1 MIGWYKRY
9 SRDAYL
15 RGRRDN
21 AMNDHNFML
30 NTAFNEN
37 SKEYQTRPVRAAK
50 YQPGMEN
57 SFAVCFSNFSD
68 EGFRFFDDLESA
80 MQFYEEKP
88 AQNKYVNGKIEA
100 VKCYYYEP
108 APVLF
113 RKKTDEE
120 RKYEESEGF
129 VSQNS
134 FCDNEIDD
142 YEVYFLYDNSWIIQE
157 LDGSIRVWYPD
168 SEETF
173 FGEDIYEKVTGQE
186 DYIRV
191 TI

>member
-1 MIGWYKRY
+1 M
-9 SRDAYL
+9 
-15 RGRRDN
+15 N
-21 AMNDHNFML
+21 AQKFIL
-30 NTAFNEN
+30 NAVFEGNA
-37 SKEYQTRPVRAAK
+37 KEYQTRPVRAAK

-68 EGFRFFDDLESA
+68 EGFRFFDDLEPA
-80 MQFYEEKP
+80 MRFYIEKP
-88 AQNKYVNGKIEA
+88 AQKKYVNGKIEV
-100 VKCYYYEP
+100 VKCYYYDP
-108 APVLF
+108 VPVLL

-129 VSQNS
+129 VTQSS

-157 LDGSIRVWYPD
+157 SDGTVRVWSPD

-173 FGEDIYEKVTGQE
+173 FGMNKDIVYEKTARP
-186 DYIRV
+186 DKYIKAV
-191 TI
+191 I

>member
-1 MIGWYKRY
+1 M
-9 SRDAYL
+9 D
-15 RGRRDN
+15 
-21 AMNDHNFML
+21 DHNFIL
-30 NTAFNEN
+30 NNIFKSNA
-37 SKEYQTRPVRAAK
+37 KEYQTKPVRAAK

-80 MQFYEEKP
+80 MHFYSEKP
-88 AQNKYVNGKIEA
+88 LQKRYVNGKVES

-108 APVLF
+108 APVLL
-113 RKKTDEE
+113 RKKTDAEI
-120 RKYEESEGF
+120 KYEESEGF
-129 VSQNS
+129 VSQSS
-134 FCDNEIDD
+134 FCSNEIDD

-173 FGEDIYEKVTGQE
+173 FGMNKDIVYEKTARP
-186 DYIRV
+186 DKYIKAV
-191 TI
+191 I

>member
-1 MIGWYKRY
+1 MEQI
-9 SRDAYL
+9 STQNFIL
-15 RGRRDN
+15 N
-21 AMNDHNFML
+21 AVFK
-30 NTAFNEN
+30 EN
-37 SKEYQTRPVRAAK
+37 SKEYATRPVRAAK

-57 SFAVCFSNFSD
+57 SYAVCYSNFSD

-80 MQFYEEKP
+80 MQFYNEKP
-88 AQNKYVNGKIEA
+88 AQKKYVNGKIET
-100 VKCYYYEP
+100 VKCFYYEP
-108 APVLF
+108 APVLL
-113 RKKTDEE
+113 RKKTDAE

-129 VSQNS
+129 VSQSS

-157 LDGSIRVWYPD
+157 SDGTTRVWSPD
-168 SEETF
+168 SEESF